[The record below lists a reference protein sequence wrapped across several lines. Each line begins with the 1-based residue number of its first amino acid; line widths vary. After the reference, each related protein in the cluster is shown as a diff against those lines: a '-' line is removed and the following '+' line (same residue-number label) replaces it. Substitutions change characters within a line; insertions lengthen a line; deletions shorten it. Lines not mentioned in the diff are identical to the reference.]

1 MPMSFFFLI
10 SCVSKRK
17 KLDQKEVRLAQQS
30 IMLVCVN
37 CTKGISTTM
46 WHKFIFKSLIFLYIL
61 KVFLKKVNFFYF
73 KLIFV
78 DIFKYQN
85 KKIIF

>member
-37 CTKGISTTM
+37 CTKGISPTM
-46 WHKFIFKSLIFLYIL
+46 
-61 KVFLKKVNFFYF
+61 
-73 KLIFV
+73 
-78 DIFKYQN
+78 
-85 KKIIF
+85 